1 MKIIDKKTILFT
13 IEIKNRELSSKCLLA
28 LECAK
33 RGMRTYIGTFEAI
46 ENLRYKI
53 SSSIFFHKSTTFRN
67 VPNHKK
73 YYGATTVFLDE
84 EAGFAIPRPKIEAY
98 CKIRY
103 KTVNPEHYRHIFVIG
118 NKYYKY
124 INSMNNCHGVNVHAC
139 GWPRIDLWRES
150 FNSVYLDKAEE
161 IKREYGKFY
170 LFISSFGA
178 TSAKGFN
185 ERDSFLKDK
194 NYSAV
199 IDINDERRRAFFE
212 HVELI
217 KRISEHL
224 KSDEIVII
232 RPHASEK
239 IKAWAK
245 IFKQYGNVKVIHE
258 GDVTP
263 WLLAS
268 NALINYNSTVGVQ
281 AALNGIPSIIYNA
294 PLTNHV
300 TDTPVFDI
308 SEHAKTVEEVLDF
321 FERNKNIDPNIIKEK
336 VFELIR
342 DDVSSLE
349 GETASSKIAAILS
362 AIEVEKVPPI
372 LITKNERIR
381 HLIYYYK
388 GFTKFLLNRSN
399 LFKKASEI
407 KQQTYEKVPG
417 GITKTEISS
426 MLNKLAPI
434 VGVYQSDIIC
444 EQVSKNL
451 VTIELKSL

>member
-1 MKIIDKKTILFT
+1 M
-13 IEIKNRELSSKCLLA
+13 
-28 LECAK
+28 
-33 RGMRTYIGTFEAI
+33 
-46 ENLRYKI
+46 
-53 SSSIFFHKSTTFRN
+53 
-67 VPNHKK
+67 
-73 YYGATTVFLDE
+73 
-84 EAGFAIPRPKIEAY
+84 
-98 CKIRY
+98 
-103 KTVNPEHYRHIFVIG
+103 
-118 NKYYKY
+118 
-124 INSMNNCHGVNVHAC
+124 
-139 GWPRIDLWRES
+139 
-150 FNSVYLDKAEE
+150 
-161 IKREYGKFY
+161 
-170 LFISSFGA
+170 
-178 TSAKGFN
+178 
-185 ERDSFLKDK
+185 
-194 NYSAV
+194 
-199 IDINDERRRAFFE
+199 
-212 HVELI
+212 
-217 KRISEHL
+217 
-224 KSDEIVII
+224 
-232 RPHASEK
+232 
-239 IKAWAK
+239 
-245 IFKQYGNVKVIHE
+245 IHE